1 MPIAGPADV
10 KAESDA
16 PGSSAPIYFVVADEY
31 AGGRLDRVLAQLLS
45 VPRSRVAHWITQG
58 LVLLEGR
65 AELRGSRKV
74 QAGSRIEVSPPQ
86 PVLAEV
92 EPEPMSLDVLYEDH
106 DLIVIDKP
114 AGLVVHPGPG
124 HPRGTLVNGL
134 LDHCGDLAGIGG
146 VLRPGIVHRLDRGT
160 SGVMVVAKND
170 DAHNGLSVQFHDHTV
185 ERVYFAFVR
194 GGPGTEEGTV
204 DRPIGRHVRDRKK
217 MSVRSRSAR
226 AARTDWRILERFP
239 ARQTSWLEVRPHT
252 GRTHQIRVHLASIG
266 LPIHCDEVY
275 GRARR
280 GRLLGL
286 PALERPALHAAT
298 LGFTHPKTGEG
309 LRFDVPLPPD
319 LQRWLSILQQRAE

>member
-1 MPIAGPADV
+1 MAITGPADV
-10 KAESDA
+10 NAESHA
-16 PGSSAPIYFVVADEY
+16 PAPSTPILFVVADEY

-45 VPRSRVAHWITQG
+45 MPRSRVANWIAQG
-58 LVLLEGR
+58 RVQLGDR
-65 AELRGSRKV
+65 AEVRGSRKV
-74 QAGSRIEVSPPQ
+74 QPGARIEVSPPL
-86 PVLAEV
+86 PVLMEL

-170 DAHNGLSVQFHDHTV
+170 DAHNGLAIQFHDHTV

-194 GGPGTEEGTV
+194 GGPGSEAGTI

-217 MSVRSRSAR
+217 MSTRSRSGR

-239 ARQTSWLEVRPHT
+239 ARETSWLEIRPHT

-266 LPIHCDEVY
+266 LPIHCDTVY
-275 GRARR
+275 GRARK

-298 LGFTHPKTGEG
+298 LGFTHPKTGEP
-309 LRFDVPLPPD
+309 LRFDVPLPAD
-319 LQRWLSILQQRAE
+319 LQLWLSILQERAG